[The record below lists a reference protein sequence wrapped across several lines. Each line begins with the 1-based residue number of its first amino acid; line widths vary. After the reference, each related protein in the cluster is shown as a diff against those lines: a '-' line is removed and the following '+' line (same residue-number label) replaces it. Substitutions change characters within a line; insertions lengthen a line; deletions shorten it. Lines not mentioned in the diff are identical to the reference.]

1 MLRPGHGI
9 VLIVCALLA
18 IGVVMVTSAGLT
30 IDAGRSVSLGQ
41 ILLGRPALLAALAVG
56 ALLAGSRVPV
66 QRLGRRQGW
75 ATPLSWV
82 ARLPLGSSAPAQN
95 LARLRVPASPVP
107 WLVAGIVILLLAVH
121 VPGIGREVNG
131 ARRWIDLGFTTFQPS
146 ELAKWGMLVVLAAYA
161 ARRAAVMGRLV
172 PGLLVPMTLVALV
185 CGLIITEDLGTAVLI
200 GTVSATVLL
209 AAGARL
215 WHATLLSVPAVLVL
229 AAATVSS
236 PYRLDRWRAGLD
248 PYQDPQGIGYHVIQ
262 SMTTVAGGGLAG
274 RGLGNGVQKFGYLP
288 EDTTDFI
295 FAVICEEMG
304 LVGATVVVILIGGL
318 LLCGW
323 SIVRRC
329 DDPFGRLL
337 GLGILLTFGVQAL
350 INLAVVTGLAP
361 TKGIALPLVS
371 AGGTGWVLTAFSLGL
386 LVSMGREAES
396 AGDEPVPAACV
407 CR

>member
-1 MLRPGHGI
+1 MLRAGHGI

-30 IDAGRSVSLGQ
+30 IDADRSVSLPQ

-56 ALLAGSRVPV
+56 ALLVGSRVPV
-66 QRLGRRQGW
+66 QRLRD
-75 ATPLSWV
+75 
-82 ARLPLGSSAPAQN
+82 
-95 LARLRVPASPVP
+95 LRVPALRLGRVQTPTSPMP
-107 WLVAGIVILLLAVH
+107 WIAAAMVILLLAVY

-146 ELAKWGMLVVLAAYA
+146 EFAKWGMLVVLAAYA
-161 ARRAAVMGRLV
+161 ARRAEVMGRLV

-229 AAATVSS
+229 VAATVSS
-236 PYRLDRWRAGLD
+236 PYRLDRWRAWLD

-304 LVGATVVVILIGGL
+304 LVGATVVVSLFGGL

-323 SIVRRC
+323 SIIRRC
-329 DDPFGRLL
+329 DDPFRRLL
-337 GLGILLTFGVQAL
+337 GLGILLTLGLQAL
-350 INLAVVTGLAP
+350 INMAVVTGLAP

-386 LVSMGREAES
+386 LVSMGREAEPV
-396 AGDEPVPAACV
+396 GDQRVPAACV